1 VHQQDIEDEL
11 QFIEL
16 NYEFSDECPVELRN
30 YMLKKNLVKY
40 YDDTLMLTPQ
50 GELLIGYSKAE
61 LQDRYDESDNEVYSE
76 YNEGEDNDEF

>member
-1 VHQQDIEDEL
+1 MQQQDVEDEL

-16 NYEFSDECPVELRN
+16 NYEFSEDCPVELRN

-50 GELLIGYSKAE
+50 GELLAGYSKAE
-61 LQDRYDESDNEVYSE
+61 LREQYGKEDEEDVNEVYGDEE
-76 YNEGEDNDEF
+76 YE